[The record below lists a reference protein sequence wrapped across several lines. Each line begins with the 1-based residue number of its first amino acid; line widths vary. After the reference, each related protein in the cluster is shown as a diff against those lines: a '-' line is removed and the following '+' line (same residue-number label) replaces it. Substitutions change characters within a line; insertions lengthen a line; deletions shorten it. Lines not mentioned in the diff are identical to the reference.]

1 MFCST
6 EREGE
11 TRGHKTERIKSGQRR
26 KGKQK
31 GRVLEIQIGIRK
43 HHTCFYCISLQKGN
57 RRGKVKMDKDNEKEK
72 EKGGAEDREKQYTK
86 GIVYVIF
93 VQKSNY
99 S

>member
-72 EKGGAEDREKQYTK
+72 EKEELKTGRNSIQKVLFMSFLSK
-86 GIVYVIF
+86 KVIIF
-93 VQKSNY
+93 
-99 S
+99 